1 MLERFMTKIDQY
13 AWEERL
19 LSFILV
25 LLIGCLVISVVNVG
39 LKRLL
44 RTNTQPHLRFL
55 LTRLVRYSLVLILG
69 LVTLMTLGIDP
80 NLVLGAAGLISVG
93 AGLAARSTIANV
105 LSGFVLL
112 AETPFK
118 VGDLIEVG
126 EITGEVISVD
136 LMSVRLATL
145 DNLMVRI
152 PNETL
157 GSATIVNLT
166 HFDIRRIDIEM
177 VLPYTQSADETRDA
191 LTALALEHPLIL
203 NEPSPI
209 IIYDKLGVDGQ
220 EITFCAWTKREHF
233 LNARTGLH
241 EELQHQFAQ
250 QRLKMPHRAVQ
261 MNAGT

>member
-1 MLERFMTKIDQY
+1 MLGKKDYFP
-13 AWEERL
+13 
-19 LSFILV
+19 SFWCFSWLPRHQR
-25 LLIGCLVISVVNVG
+25 GQCRTQ
-39 LKRLL
+39 KLL

-105 LSGFVLL
+105 LSGFVIL

-177 VLPYTQSADETRDA
+177 VLPYTQPADETRDA
-191 LTALALEHPLIL
+191 LTALALEHPLIPM
-203 NEPSPI
+203 NHHPSLSMTSWAWMGRRLRFVP
-209 IIYDKLGVDGQ
+209 GQ
-220 EITFCAWTKREHF
+220 NVSI
-233 LNARTGLH
+233 LNARAGLH